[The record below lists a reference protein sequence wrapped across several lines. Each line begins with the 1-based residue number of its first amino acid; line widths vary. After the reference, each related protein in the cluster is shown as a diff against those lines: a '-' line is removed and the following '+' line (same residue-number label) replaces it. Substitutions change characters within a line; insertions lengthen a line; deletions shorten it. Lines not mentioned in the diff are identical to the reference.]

1 MRIADRLR
9 NSNLLRRPLLAAS
22 KALFS
27 LLRDGP
33 PILRRLYTTQCLCP
47 T

>member
-1 MRIADRLR
+1 MRFEDRLR
-9 NSNLLRRPLLAAS
+9 NSNLMRRPLLAAS

-27 LLRDGP
+27 LLRGGP
-33 PILRRLYTTQCLCP
+33 PICAGLYTTQCLCP